1 MLPRRRCE
9 RLPLVLLLKLFLVP
23 CLVALI
29 TLAGRRWGPAM
40 AGWLSGFPV
49 VAGPT
54 LFFIALDQGAVFAAQ
69 AAHVTLMAV
78 LGNVAFGFTYAW
90 MALRCRWQVCA
101 AAGILAFALVGLVL
115 VNLHPTL
122 WVALAMSLVG
132 LPLAARGLPK
142 GVFVNPGR
150 AVSRWELPVR
160 CVAAGALVTTVTLSA
175 ADLGPV
181 GSGMLTIFPV
191 MGLVLGVFSHIAWGG
206 QGAIHLFTG
215 MVNGLYAFVV
225 FCFVVAL
232 ALTSMSTVAAFCL
245 ALTIAVLV
253 QWITY
258 ARGN

>member
-1 MLPRRRCE
+1 M
-9 RLPLVLLLKLFLVP
+9 LLLKLFLVP

-90 MALRCRWQVCA
+90 MALHYRWQVCA
-101 AAGILAFALVGLVL
+101 ATGVLAFALGGLAL
-115 VNLHPTL
+115 VTLYPTL
-122 WVALAMSLVG
+122 VVALAMSLVG
-132 LPLAARGLPK
+132 LPMAARGLPK

-160 CVAAGALVTTVTLSA
+160 CVAAGVLVATVTLWA
-175 ADLGPV
+175 ADLGPL

-206 QGAIHLFTG
+206 QGAIHLITG
-215 MVNGLYAFVV
+215 MVKGLYAFVV

-232 ALTSMSTVAAFCL
+232 ALTAMSTFAAFSL
-245 ALTIAVLV
+245 ALTSAVVV
-253 QWITY
+253 QWLTY
-258 ARGN
+258 RRDE